1 MEAEETEKTEEITKH
16 AMKKAAAISQAL
28 GDEIAPST
36 IYKMAAEGRIRSYQ
50 AGRKDVR
57 FILAEVLE
65 DLRRP
70 MVNGHSIIAKEEKS
84 NGR

>member
-1 MEAEETEKTEEITKH
+1 METEETEEMPKH

-50 AGRKDVR
+50 AGRKGVR

-70 MVNGHSIIAKEEKS
+70 MVNGHPSTGNKEKS